1 MAYSLVFVQIVGPR
15 NTGKSS
21 LLQYVF
27 DQQNSPNMSYIN
39 CRVFDASSPS
49 GMAKALAK
57 MALPSALSG
66 VGATMLDALK
76 SSYGIIA
83 AILSAVTDKQ
93 QTPFG
98 ELSIA
103 GDRLNAAFAKLTS
116 DDMSISGVIEAYSSI
131 LRQRKSGTPP
141 VLVIDEANV
150 LMGWDSGKDLDT
162 LLRFFVQ
169 ATKESK
175 RAHVVL
181 ATSEYGF
188 DHWLRK
194 GEWVGGRAI
203 SMHRVG
209 TRTSTLLPVHMPTS
223 HMTSCTVW
231 QLFRLLAC

>member
-1 MAYSLVFVQIVGPR
+1 MAR
-15 NTGKSS
+15 
-21 LLQYVF
+21 
-27 DQQNSPNMSYIN
+27 
-39 CRVFDASSPS
+39 
-49 GMAKALAK
+49 ALAK

-98 ELSIA
+98 ELSI
-103 GDRLNAAFAKLTS
+103 AAFAKLTS

-175 RAHVVL
+175 RSHVVL

-188 DHWLRK
+188 DHWLRT